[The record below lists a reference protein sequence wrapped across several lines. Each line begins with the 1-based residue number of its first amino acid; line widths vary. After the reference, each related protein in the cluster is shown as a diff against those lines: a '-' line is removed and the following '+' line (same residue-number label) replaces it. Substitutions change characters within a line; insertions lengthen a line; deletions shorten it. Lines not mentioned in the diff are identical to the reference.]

1 VRKVTYSVIVAGRAV
16 VKEDGRE
23 VELLE
28 EVDMDAFF
36 EYVECLAR
44 RAHFPTAWER
54 SDFVIEPAR
63 LDRRTSA

>member
-1 VRKVTYSVIVAGRAV
+1 MRSSVIVAGRAV
-16 VKEDGRE
+16 VKEDGRV

-28 EVDMDAFF
+28 EVDRDAFF
-36 EYVECLAR
+36 EYEECLAR
-44 RAHFPTAWER
+44 RAHFPMAWEG